1 MEFLY
6 KLYDMEYFPVAL
18 LIVIAILVFLFLLI
32 LFFGKKE
39 EKERKLEETK
49 KLELEKNGFKEVETG
64 KEELKVPEIPQP
76 VLEQV
81 ENVEQNVQTDA
92 VIPTFE
98 SSIEEEINVEQSNDE
113 VITPSFEIPVI
124 SETENIIEKD
134 EEKLNSFVSDVENN
148 EVEQQEENK
157 SADTVLS
164 EIDID
169 SLFETNI
176 ETAVT
181 EEEVP
186 DIEPISLEE
195 PIFEEVEVSKVE
207 TPFSS
212 VYTNNELSKKDNM
225 AFELPKMADL
235 PKLKEESNVEQANDF
250 DSLFGDI
257 EPETYSIN
265 K

>member
-124 SETENIIEKD
+124 LPLE
-134 EEKLNSFVSDVENN
+134 SFANTIMLALVFITSSNRYSPLVSITYA
-148 EVEQQEENK
+148 
-157 SADTVLS
+157 SAVLMY
-164 EIDID
+164 
-169 SLFETNI
+169 L
-176 ETAVT
+176 
-181 EEEVP
+181 
-186 DIEPISLEE
+186 
-195 PIFEEVEVSKVE
+195 
-207 TPFSS
+207 
-212 VYTNNELSKKDNM
+212 
-225 AFELPKMADL
+225 
-235 PKLKEESNVEQANDF
+235 
-250 DSLFGDI
+250 
-257 EPETYSIN
+257 
-265 K
+265 